1 MGRDKALLDWHGRLL
16 VVHVCEQ
23 VAAAVDGPV
32 VVVAAAGQ
40 SLPPLPARVEVTEDL
55 VADRGPLEGLRSG
68 LTAIAARAEL
78 AFVTSVD
85 APHLRPE
92 LIQALVGR
100 LGDADA
106 AMPAMGGLAHPLTAV
121 YRTSLL
127 GLVIELL
134 DEGERRA
141 RAVGERCQTIF
152 VSREM
157 LLEDGALRAVDPD
170 LESLADVDTPADLE
184 AAVAATRLSTD

>member
-1 MGRDKALLDWHGRLL
+1 MGRDKALLDWHGRPL

-32 VVVAAAGQ
+32 VVVGASGQQLPELAG
-40 SLPPLPARVEVTEDL
+40 RVEVAEDL

-68 LTAIAARAEL
+68 FVAIGGRADV

-92 LIQALVGR
+92 LIRTLVAR

-106 AMPAMGGLAHPLTAV
+106 VMPETDGFAHPLTAV
-121 YRTSLL
+121 YRTSLVE
-127 GLVIELL
+127 LVDGLL
-134 DEGERRA
+134 DAGERRA
-141 RAVGERCQTIF
+141 RLVGERCRTVF
-152 VSREM
+152 LSRAV
-157 LLEDGALRAVDPD
+157 LLDDPALRDADPD
-170 LESLADVDTPADLE
+170 LRSLADVDTPADLE
-184 AAVAATRLSTD
+184 AASS